1 MGQSDFK
8 PRKIPDSV
16 KTNPKDLFKQRIET
30 RDQQLKVDKKIETTF
45 KPSTFNNFDNNNT
58 SNKSF
63 DASLLFKKGG
73 PSAGSGNKSFFRG
86 GGGNSFWKKKSY
98 LNNSRASNGEKL
110 IYVELVGQNTIAVKF
125 DGFFDQEIKDKVKAS
140 PDAKY
145 EPTSREWLLRKD

>member
-63 DASLLFKKGG
+63 DASLLFKKVCY
-73 PSAGSGNKSFFRG
+73 AFH
-86 GGGNSFWKKKSY
+86 
-98 LNNSRASNGEKL
+98 NSRAFIVTL
-110 IYVELVGQNTIAVKF
+110 HLQ
-125 DGFFDQEIKDKVKAS
+125 FFPQKQ
-140 PDAKY
+140 
-145 EPTSREWLLRKD
+145 